1 MKVDYKQNQR
11 GGYQVY
17 LDGKDYGLAFY
28 FPKGYKPEDYDIQF
42 KENERSTLLP
52 CENLNIEF
60 VSPPETT
67 SLIKFDQGANI
78 NNPNND
84 ADMDDWADAHNP
96 NNDDYLGDDSDEYD
110 DSDE

>member
-1 MKVDYKQNQR
+1 MNTMAYRQNQK
-11 GGYQVY
+11 GGWDVY
-17 LDGKDYGLAFY
+17 FNNEEFGITFWL
-28 FPKGYKPEDYDIQF
+28 PQGYKPEDYDIQF

-78 NNPNND
+78 ICED
-84 ADMDDWADAHNP
+84 
-96 NNDDYLGDDSDEYD
+96 GD
-110 DSDE
+110 